1 MNNRNTP
8 PHSQLREGLAEQSP
22 LREAPAQHNGTV
34 PGQQQQFDPQGGN
47 RQPSGNGADG
57 SLADRIRA
65 HMPVV
70 DHTGSIVGTVDRVEH
85 GQIKLTR
92 GEDGEHSYVPLDLVI
107 GIESNHVRLR
117 ERGDNDFGIE
127 SQR

>member
-1 MNNRNTP
+1 
-8 PHSQLREGLAEQSP
+8 
-22 LREAPAQHNGTV
+22 
-34 PGQQQQFDPQGGN
+34 
-47 RQPSGNGADG
+47 
-57 SLADRIRA
+57 
-65 HMPVV
+65 MPVV